1 MTYPAA
7 ALLPI
12 VALFAC
18 AKGAE
23 PLDIGEDSQ
32 EWWLCDH
39 VESQYS
45 ALVIAETTDDGG
57 WSSIEFNIYDDD
69 QFHTLE
75 LFGYDDGLWRI
86 EANLMDLDCY
96 SDDIGGDFVY
106 IE

>member
-1 MTYPAA
+1 MFGFVLAT
-7 ALLPI
+7 
-12 VALFAC
+12 ALFAC
-18 AKGAE
+18 AEA
-23 PLDIGEDSQ
+23 PLGGDTGDTLQ
-32 EWWLCDH
+32 EWWSCSH

-45 ALVIAETTDDGG
+45 ALVIAETTVEGD
-57 WSSIEFNIYDDD
+57 WSSIEFMVYDDD

-75 LFGYDDGLWRI
+75 LFDYDNGLWRI